1 VKSLIHH
8 SHRREAHRNG
18 TCHRCGWSGP
28 VDKVRRS
35 QRANLQVGRQYG
47 RLCDDC
53 MKDLLHAPTRSDHDG
68 AAAPARLQ
76 AVRDR
81 HVA

>member
-1 VKSLIHH
+1 MHH
-8 SHRREAHRNG
+8 SHRRETHRNG

-28 VDKVRRS
+28 VAKVRRS
-35 QRANLQVGRQYG
+35 QRAKLQVGHQYG

-53 MKDLLHAPTRSDHDG
+53 LNDLVQARTRSGHDG
-68 AAAPARLQ
+68 TAMPARLQ